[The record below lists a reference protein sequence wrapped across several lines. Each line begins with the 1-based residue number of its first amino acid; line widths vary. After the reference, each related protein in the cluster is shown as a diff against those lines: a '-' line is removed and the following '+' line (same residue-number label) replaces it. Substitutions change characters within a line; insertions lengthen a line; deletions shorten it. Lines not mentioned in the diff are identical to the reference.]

1 MDCPLTSGILGEKA
15 GRAASPPIQAS
26 GGYSMHSEAGLG
38 KSCTC
43 PIDFDFS
50 SDERASSKVKACWRC
65 DKVLGF
71 KVAILITYNGPKWSN
86 RL

>member
-38 KSCTC
+38 
-43 PIDFDFS
+43 
-50 SDERASSKVKACWRC
+50 R
-65 DKVLGF
+65 LGR
-71 KVAILITYNGPKWSN
+71 KLHIAHRLLILVQMKGQVQKLRRVGAI
-86 RL
+86 RF